1 MSAHEND
8 QNLTANNDEL
18 DTDEPLVAEK
28 PIENIEPIV

>member
-1 MSAHEND
+1 MSTNEND

-28 PIENIEPIV
+28 SIKNIEPII